1 MLKLYKLRLSS
12 CPSQVGGYPDIFV
25 AAPSIEVAKEMALKH
40 TIVNRVIVGVIEE
53 IEETFLSYSEDYNKH
68 VLMT

>member
-12 CPSQVGGYPDIFV
+12 CLNQVGGYPDIFV
-25 AAPSIEVAKEMALKH
+25 AAPSSEVAKEMALKH
-40 TIVNRVIVGVIEE
+40 IDDRVVVEVEEE

-68 VLMT
+68 VGLMS